1 MMYAIYNKFFFI
13 FFLIVSTT
21 LSQSVVNYSFQSTS
35 EKSLQSDVEYVIT
48 YWNSENGLPQNTVR
62 DLVQTDDGFIWM
74 ATSDGLVR
82 FDGIKFEIFKSIDY
96 PELGS
101 NRIAQLV
108 AGDDGRI
115 WIVTE
120 FGKLLY
126 FKNHRFYS
134 VPQIDNSLFIGRILL
149 DSYNNLCMFVP
160 SLGIVISKIENYKQ
174 IDTIY
179 RSDNNTQIL
188 SFSITSAGEFFILIK
203 NKNKNQLI
211 FFDKNYSI
219 TKKVDTDF
227 NFEFHTQIGN
237 VDYLQT
243 DKGLHILKNGSLY
256 PHGSTKYVKS
266 RAYSISSDKD
276 SSLWVSTEE
285 GLFIFKKNIEA
296 PLKISSEHGLLSTH
310 ILKILMDK
318 EGIMWTGTSNAGV
331 QKFTKK
337 LFKVVTGLNTA
348 TNSTVN
354 PLLELADGSV
364 LAGFSC
370 FNLLKITGNRVS
382 KFGSDIQIHCQWAL
396 ANSKSGIIYLGTL
409 GVGLKFLD
417 PTGKVI
423 KTIDN
428 KDGLISNDILSL
440 QELPGGELLIGSLR
454 GLSIYKDGVV
464 KNITSGNS
472 GLDNPVAGFFID
484 SKNRCLVLTASGLFE
499 FILSDMSLIP
509 LSYENTNV
517 KIVRAI
523 HEFKDNTYLIG
534 TYGYGLFY
542 YDGNSFKNLTTKN
555 GLFDNIISSIIPD
568 NFGRLWMTC
577 NNGLFYI
584 NENELKSFFAGSTDF
599 VTSISFNRND
609 GLLSNEFNGGFTSS
623 GLKLKDGRLAFP
635 SLNGVVF
642 VDPALI
648 PQNLRVQNMNIVS
661 ISTDEGIFYDE
672 NKFIELSPS
681 TKRVTVNYSAILFS
695 NSSQIRFIYKL
706 DGFDTEWKE
715 SGLNNFASYTNLEP
729 GKYEFFVRAF
739 VSNKNEFVEASLI
752 INILPPFYKTWW
764 FQLISAIFIL
774 FIIAFVYRARLDAIQ
789 QEKEKLENLVQL
801 RTNELKLSNRA
812 LEAKTYELEQ
822 HKSELEAINVELSN
836 VNIVLETSEKQLIE
850 LNKNKD
856 LFLTIVSHDL
866 KNPIFAISVYSDILI
881 QEYQTL
887 KENEFK
893 EILININ
900 ESSTNLNKLIEK
912 FLHWARLTSGRI
924 EFSPTG
930 FSIYDTLN
938 EVLTILKQ
946 NLLQKKLTVEL
957 FVSSSTIVFAD
968 HNMIVS
974 VLQNIIGNAIKF
986 SHTGDKITINS
997 TIRENDIE
1005 LSIRDE
1011 GVGMSPLI
1019 LSKLFDVQN
1028 HHSRPG
1034 TNNEKGTGV
1043 GLILAKD
1050 MVEKN
1055 GGRIWAESKENS
1067 GTIFYVSL
1075 PIYKVHVNG
1084 NKTDES
1090 GV

>member
-1 MMYAIYNKFFFI
+1 MYSVYNKFFLI
-13 FFLIVSTT
+13 LLLIVSTT
-21 LSQSVVNYSFQSTS
+21 LSQSIVNYSFQSTS

-62 DLVQTDDGFIWM
+62 DLVQSDDGFIWM

-82 FDGIKFEIFKSIDY
+82 FDGVKFEIFKSIDY
-96 PELGS
+96 PVLGS

-108 AGDDGRI
+108 VGNDGRI
-115 WIVTE
+115 WILTE

-126 FKNHRFYS
+126 FKNHKFYS
-134 VPQIDNSLFIGRILL
+134 IPQIDPSLFIGRILI
-149 DSYNNLCMFVP
+149 DSNNNLFMYVP
-160 SLGIVISKIENYKQ
+160 SLGIVKTEVENYKQ

-179 RSDNNTQIL
+179 RTENNTQIL
-188 SFSITSAGEFFILIK
+188 SFSISSVNEFFILIK

-211 FFDKNYSI
+211 FLDKYYSI
-219 TKKVDTDF
+219 TKEVDTDL
-227 NFEFHTQIGN
+227 NFEFHKQIGDI
-237 VDYLQT
+237 DYLQT
-243 DKGLHILKNGSLY
+243 DRGLYILKNTSFY
-256 PHGSTKYVKS
+256 PHGSTKYLKS
-266 RAYSISSDKD
+266 LAYAISSDKD
-276 SSLWVSTEE
+276 SSLWVSTED
-285 GLFIFKKNIEA
+285 GLFIFKKNNEA
-296 PLKISSEHGLLSTH
+296 PVRISSEHGLVSTH
-310 ILKILMDK
+310 ILKILVDK
-318 EGIMWTGTSNAGV
+318 EGIMWSGTSNAGV

-337 LFKVVTGLNTA
+337 LFKVVRGLNSA

-354 PLLELADGSV
+354 PLLELADGSI

-370 FNLLKITGNRVS
+370 FNLLKINDNRIS
-382 KFGSDIQIHCQWAL
+382 KFGSDIQTVCQWAL

-409 GVGLKFLD
+409 GVGVKFLD
-417 PTGKVI
+417 STGRVI
-423 KTIDN
+423 KSIDK

-454 GLSIYKDGVV
+454 GLSIYKDGIV
-464 KNITSGNS
+464 KNIVPGNS
-472 GLDNPVAGFFID
+472 ILDNPVAGFFID
-484 SKNRCLVLTASGLFE
+484 SKNRCLVFTAAGLFE
-499 FILSDMSLIP
+499 FILTDMSLIP
-509 LSYENTNV
+509 LSDENSNV

-542 YDGNSFKNLTTKN
+542 YDGNSFKNLTSKN

-584 NENELKSFFAGSTDF
+584 NENEIKSYFAGTTDF
-599 VTSISFNRND
+599 VTSIGFSRNE
-609 GLLSNEFNGGFTSS
+609 GLLSNEFNGGFSLS

-661 ISTDEGIFYDE
+661 VSTEEGIFFDE
-672 NKFIELSPS
+672 DKFVELSPS
-681 TKRVTVNYSAILFS
+681 TKRVTINYSAIMFS

-706 DGFDTEWKE
+706 EGFDTEWKE

-729 GKYEFFVRAF
+729 GEYKFFVRAF

-812 LEAKTYELEQ
+812 LEAKTFELEQ
-822 HKSELEAINVELSN
+822 NKSELEVINLELN
-836 VNIVLETSEKQLIE
+836 NMNKVLETSEKQLIE

-881 QEYQTL
+881 QEYKTL
-887 KENEFK
+887 NETEFK
-893 EILININ
+893 EILMNIN
-900 ESSTNLNKLIEK
+900 DSSTNLNKLIEN

-924 EFSPTG
+924 EFTPTG

-938 EVLTILKQ
+938 EVLSILKQ

-957 FVSSSTIVFAD
+957 FVSHSVFVFAD
-968 HNMIVS
+968 YNMIIS
-974 VLQNIIGNAIKF
+974 VLHNIIGNAIKF
-986 SHTGDKITINS
+986 SHIGGKITINS
-997 TIRENDIE
+997 SIRDNDIE

-1011 GVGMSPLI
+1011 GIGMPPLI
-1019 LSKLFDVQN
+1019 LNNLFDVQN
-1028 HHSRPG
+1028 HHSRQG

-1043 GLILAKD
+1043 GLILTKD

-1055 GGRIWAESKENS
+1055 GGRIWAESRENY

-1075 PIYKVHVNG
+1075 PIYNEHVNG
-1084 NKTDES
+1084 NKNNDS
-1090 GV
+1090 